1 MVDDDL
7 DLEMDMDSTDVPRRR
22 RPAPRPPAAPP
33 PQPETTPDPAP
44 AAATA
49 ETSEKTPD
57 KPAEA
62 ARKVQVVPSARKGFF
77 ARIGAA
83 IGGMV
88 ARVPV
93 PEWNARNFIIGLLAL
108 LALVLV
114 VENWP
119 LMRLSFLGLHADV
132 PKSLVLII
140 ALAAG
145 FALGWL
151 MFGRQAKAP
160 KPKGSD

>member
-1 MVDDDL
+1 VVDDDL

-33 PQPETTPDPAP
+33 PPPDTTPETAP
-44 AAATA
+44 AA
-49 ETSEKTPD
+49 TSDKTPD
-57 KPAEA
+57 KTGQA
-62 ARKVQVVPSARKGFF
+62 ARKVQVVPSARKGFV
-77 ARIGAA
+77 ARVGAA

-88 ARVPV
+88 AKVPV

-108 LALVLV
+108 LALVLI